1 MPCVIDEREREC
13 QSPGIQLWNKVC
25 NDSPY
30 CFIQRDSSG
39 KKRRSV
45 SIVPEAE
52 KNQIMPVN
60 RFASL
65 RGQKIELILIFLRRR
80 LWIDFTAHT
89 QD

>member
-1 MPCVIDEREREC
+1 VA
-13 QSPGIQLWNKVC
+13 
-25 NDSPY
+25 
-30 CFIQRDSSG
+30 
-39 KKRRSV
+39 
-45 SIVPEAE
+45 IVPEAE

-65 RGQKIELILIFLRRR
+65 RGQKIELILVFLRRD

>member
-1 MPCVIDEREREC
+1 MSGNVNVNRQASNFGTKFATTRLIV
-13 QSPGIQLWNKVC
+13 SSNATV
-25 NDSPY
+25 
-30 CFIQRDSSG
+30 SG

-52 KNQIMPVN
+52 KNQIMAVN

-65 RGQKIELILIFLRRR
+65 RGDKVELVLILLRRD
-80 LWIDFTAHT
+80 LWIDLTAHT